1 MDRLTIK
8 RAQVRWAIDHLGAG
22 WGIEMLRV
30 GQVMTPAP
38 TCISA
43 SASALDLVRMF
54 HDKEFR
60 HLLITDNRGRL
71 TGVVSDRDVLRCF
84 GPDRAPRRE
93 VLASIPA
100 SQIMSSDV
108 ITIGPEANLP
118 TAVKRLTEH
127 GISCLPVTAGDV
139 LVGIITNTDLHVVL
153 ESLLESRPV
162 ESSASAV

>member
-1 MDRLTIK
+1 MYRLSGEYRMDRLSIK
-8 RAQVRWAIDHLGAG
+8 RAQVRWALDHLECG

-38 TCISA
+38 TCVA
-43 SASALDLVRMF
+43 ATASALELVRMF

-84 GPDRAPRRE
+84 GPERAPRRD

-100 SQIMSSDV
+100 SQIMS
-108 ITIGPEANLP
+108 
-118 TAVKRLTEH
+118 
-127 GISCLPVTAGDV
+127 
-139 LVGIITNTDLHVVL
+139 TDLVTI
-153 ESLLESRPV
+153 
-162 ESSASAV
+162 